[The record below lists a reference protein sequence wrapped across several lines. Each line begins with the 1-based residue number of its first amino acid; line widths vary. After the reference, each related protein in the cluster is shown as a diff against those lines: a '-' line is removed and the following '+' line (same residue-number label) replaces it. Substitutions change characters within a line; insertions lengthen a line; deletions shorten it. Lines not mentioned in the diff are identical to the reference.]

1 MNRLTLLSVVAL
13 LGIVGS
19 VQVVS
24 QEKPAGRSELAPPF
38 AVTAGGALIDAPLD
52 KKGFRPC
59 DTLSDNANPWFGDF
73 DGDGKPDLL
82 VGQGAFSSAYS
93 QGGRL
98 RIYKNLGE
106 KGRPRFGDP
115 VWFDDLV
122 PTGRIPTG

>member
-1 MNRLTLLSVVAL
+1 VA
-13 LGIVGS
+13 S

-24 QEKPAGRSELAPPF
+24 QEKAADRSELAPPF
-38 AVTAGGALIDAPLD
+38 AVRAGGARIDAPHD
-52 KKGFRPC
+52 EKGGC
-59 DTLSDNANPWFGDF
+59 DNANPWFADF

-82 VGQGAFSSAYS
+82 VGHGAFSTAHP

-98 RIYKNLGE
+98 CIYENQGE

-115 VWFDDLV
+115 LWFDDLV